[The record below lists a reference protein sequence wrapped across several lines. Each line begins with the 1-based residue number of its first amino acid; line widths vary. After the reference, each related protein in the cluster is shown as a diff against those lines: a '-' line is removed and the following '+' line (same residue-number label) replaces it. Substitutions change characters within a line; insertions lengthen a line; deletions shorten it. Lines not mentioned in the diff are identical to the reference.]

1 MVDDK
6 PLGKNMVLD
15 KIQNIR
21 MTVDYVEKALNLSGM
36 NSTVRFSQHLIF
48 AVFIGKERKKRNLE
62 QVDNQEC
69 RSENRKFIY

>member
-36 NSTVRFSQHLIF
+36 NSTVRFS
-48 AVFIGKERKKRNLE
+48 
-62 QVDNQEC
+62 
-69 RSENRKFIY
+69 